1 MSPEKQR
8 IAIAKACGWTA
19 KRDSNGW
26 WRAVHKL
33 TGNAMAARLS
43 ERSVWS
49 VGIPDYL
56 NDLNAMHEAEQVL
69 TPKYEPAKGESQWGE
84 YLGWLGF
91 CGENKTREV
100 YECVTA
106 TAAQRAQAF
115 LRTLGLWQETPTQ
128 PQ

>member
-1 MSPEKQR
+1 MTPEQQR

-19 KRDSNGW
+19 KLDSNGW

-56 NDLNAMHEAEQVL
+56 NDLNAMHEAEQML
-69 TPKYEPAKGESQWGE
+69 TSEQHIDYME
-84 YLGWLGF
+84 WLGM
-91 CGENKTREV
+91 CSDDYGRKVWAYVHCSASE
-100 YECVTA
+100 
-106 TAAQRAQAF
+106 RARAF
-115 LRTLGLWQETPTQ
+115 LRTLGLWQESNTQ

>member
-1 MSPEKQR
+1 MIPEQQR

-26 WRAVHKL
+26 WRAVHKF

-56 NDLNAMHEAEQVL
+56 NDLNAMHEAEKVL
-69 TPKYEPAKGESQWGE
+69 DYNQ
-84 YLGWLGF
+84 L
-91 CGENKTREV
+91 REMEDSVSFQFAV
-100 YECVTA
+100 YPFHA
-106 TAAQRAQAF
+106 TASQRAEAF
-115 LRTLGLWQETPTQ
+115 LRTLGLWQSTQ
-128 PQ
+128 TQTQ

>member
-1 MSPEKQR
+1 MTHDEQR

-56 NDLNAMHEAEQVL
+56 NDLNAMHEAEKVL
-69 TPKYEPAKGESQWGE
+69 DFNQLRDMEESVSFRFSV
-84 YLGWLGF
+84 LPF
-91 CGENKTREV
+91 H
-100 YECVTA
+100 A
-106 TAAQRAQAF
+106 TAAQRAEAF
-115 LRTLGLWQETPTQ
+115 LRTLGLWKPTPTQ